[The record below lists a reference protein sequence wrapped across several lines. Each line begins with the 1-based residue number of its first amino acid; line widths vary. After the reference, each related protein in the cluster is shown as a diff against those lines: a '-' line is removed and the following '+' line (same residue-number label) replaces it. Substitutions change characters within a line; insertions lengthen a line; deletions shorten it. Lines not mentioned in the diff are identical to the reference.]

1 MKKKKRDQ
9 PNVRSEGINPVLI
22 EEFVEKRNAAVIRD
36 IRWMLIYGQVFFI
49 LDICIVATS
58 IRCSLRELSKK
69 KIITIISLFPLWHIA
84 HR

>member
-9 PNVRSEGINPVLI
+9 PNVCSEGINPVLI

-36 IRWMLIYGQVFFI
+36 IHWMLIYGQVFFI
-49 LDICIVATS
+49 LNICIVATS

-69 KIITIISLFPLWHIA
+69 KITIISLFPLWHIA

>member
-9 PNVRSEGINPVLI
+9 PNVCSEAINSVLI

-49 LDICIVATS
+49 LNIYIVATS

-69 KIITIISLFPLWHIA
+69 KITIISLFPLWHIA